1 MDEAMKDRLTS
12 RDLWTRALF
21 MILFVVAYA
30 IAELLV
36 TVTVI
41 VQFVIILITGSANE
55 LLIRFGNNLST
66 YVYQIIRFETFNT
79 EERPFPFSDWP
90 DQALE
95 ENRWLHEPEPA
106 AAPTAPPVEP
116 AAAAEPTPRPAS
128 VAPEPE
134 QPETGASTR
143 AGEEDT
149 ETDAGAHPGQTEP
162 DDQAEPKT

>member
-12 RDLWTRALF
+12 RDLWMRALF

-41 VQFVIILITGSANE
+41 VQFVIILFTGSANE

-90 DQALE
+90 DEALE
-95 ENRWLHEPEPA
+95 GNCWLREPAPA
-106 AAPTAPPVEP
+106 AAPTTPPAGP
-116 AAAAEPTPRPAS
+116 AAAAEPRPAAS
-128 VAPEPE
+128 DVPEPE
-134 QPETGASTR
+134 SPAAGAG
-143 AGEEDT
+143 A
-149 ETDAGAHPGQTEP
+149 ETDEKEPGSGAEAPPEQTEP
-162 DDQAEPKT
+162 DDQDRPKS